1 MYCLSVSYPKA
12 EGSSFDLEYYKQTH
26 IPLCENR
33 FAEHGYLGSVLRTDE
48 GKGPGSADLNHASI
62 DLIFE
67 SREQMQAALAAGG
80 QEVSADLVNYTDAKP
95 RMSFAEMSLNIG

>member
-12 EGSSFDLEYYKQTH
+12 EGTNFDLEYYKQTH
-26 IPLCENR
+26 IPLCER
-33 FAEHGYLGSVLRTDE
+33 LFAEHGYLGSVLRTDE

-67 SREQMQAALAAGG
+67 SREQLQAALAAGG
-80 QEVSADLVNYTDAKP
+80 PEVSGDLVNYTDAKP
-95 RMSFAEMSLNIG
+95 RMSFAEMSLNIR